1 MKVWSPNS
9 VGGRALLS
17 ALAGAL
23 LLVWSPRGAAPGAGD
38 ATAAL
43 PLGPVPVA
51 SAQGGCPPSGSATNL
66 TGAGA
71 TFPAPLYT
79 RWFAEYANMCGVQIN
94 YQAIGSGGG
103 INQHTSHTVDFGA
116 SDGILTQ
123 AQFDAA
129 PGTIMIPMT
138 AGAEAIIVNLSGVQ
152 RGQINL
158 TPDALAGIFLGD
170 ITKWND
176 PRITVS
182 NPDTS
187 LPDQDIIVVHR
198 SDGSGTTFIF
208 TNYLSKVSQAWASRV
223 GSGTSVNWP
232 TGLGGEQNAGVA
244 GQVAQLP
251 GSIGYVELAYAIQ
264 SNLVWTK
271 LQNAAGVWVEPSLD
285 GVTVAMN
292 GVQLPDN
299 MQVVITNSEDP
310 DAFPIAGFTWI
321 LAYQNQTDLAK
332 ARTLTSFLWWA
343 IHDGQ
348 QDSPSLLYAP
358 LSEEAVSKAEA
369 LIGQIQYNGQPV
381 IQM

>member
-1 MKVWSPNS
+1 
-9 VGGRALLS
+9 
-17 ALAGAL
+17 
-23 LLVWSPRGAAPGAGD
+23 
-38 ATAAL
+38 
-43 PLGPVPVA
+43 
-51 SAQGGCPPSGSATNL
+51 
-66 TGAGA
+66 
-71 TFPAPLYT
+71 
-79 RWFAEYANMCGVQIN
+79 
-94 YQAIGSGGG
+94 
-103 INQHTSHTVDFGA
+103 
-116 SDGILTQ
+116 
-123 AQFDAA
+123 QFDAA

-271 LQNAAGVWVEPSLD
+271 LQNAAGVWVEPSLA
-285 GVTVAMN
+285 GVTVAM
-292 GVQLPDN
+292 
-299 MQVVITNSEDP
+299 
-310 DAFPIAGFTWI
+310 
-321 LAYQNQTDLAK
+321 
-332 ARTLTSFLWWA
+332 
-343 IHDGQ
+343 
-348 QDSPSLLYAP
+348 
-358 LSEEAVSKAEA
+358 
-369 LIGQIQYNGQPV
+369 
-381 IQM
+381 